1 MTTREILRDGTS
13 STMSAADTEVTVARG
28 SKSEEVGNISTAE
41 IFSPLKYFQA
51 GVLAAEALAV
61 VEPGGGQCT
70 EETSGGTGATH
81 QREGGAGDT
90 RCRRHLRECE
100 EAGGE
105 TRTDTEVRQ

>member
-1 MTTREILRDGTS
+1 
-13 STMSAADTEVTVARG
+13 MSAADTEVTVARG

-81 QREGGAGDT
+81 QREEGGGDM
-90 RCRRHLRECE
+90 RCPRHLRECE